1 MKHSSQISRIN
12 VALVNGQ
19 LNYGGTER
27 QLYELAIR
35 LDKSKFN
42 PIVLCLSEV
51 DSPFGEMLREKGIR
65 VYTLKRRG
73 HIDPFRIIKLAQLFK
88 KENINLVHSFLHIPN
103 AYSYAACLL
112 VRLEKFIASVRNCE
126 IDRNRLLT
134 HVDRLNLQRCS
145 LVIVN
150 SEIVKKFTT
159 NHFSISPDKISV
171 IYNGIDMKRFLHCKG
186 APNLRDGLSIPKNT
200 RVVGT
205 IGKLTSQQKNIPLF
219 LKSARRISSQFS
231 DVRFLV
237 VGSGRLLDD
246 MKNFSYKLGIYDKVH
261 FAGEREDIPEIL
273 KLLDVFVLSSYK
285 EGLPN
290 VIIEAMAAGKPVVA
304 TDVGGVSELV
314 VDGETGFLVPS
325 NNVEKLS
332 QAVIKLLE
340 NRNIAKRMGGKGK
353 ERIENFFLV
362 ERMVKQTENLYLS
375 LFKNNGKG

>member
-1 MKHSSQISRIN
+1 MNCSNPLGRIN

-35 LDKSKFN
+35 LNKSHFN
-42 PIVLCLSEV
+42 PIVYCLSEV
-51 DSPFGEMLREKGIR
+51 DSPFGVMLREKGIK

-73 HIDPFRIIKLAQLFK
+73 HIDPFRIIKLARLFK

-112 VRLEKFIASVRNCE
+112 ARLDKFIPSVRNCE

-134 HVDRLNLQRCS
+134 YVDRLNLQRCS
-145 LVIVN
+145 LITVN
-150 SEIVKKFTT
+150 SEIVKKFTA
-159 NHFSISPDKISV
+159 NHFSISPDKIKV
-171 IYNGIDMKRFLHCKG
+171 IYNGIDAKRFVSFKESVKIK
-186 APNLRDGLSIPKNT
+186 NDLSIPENV
-200 RVVGT
+200 RIVGT
-205 IGKLTSQQKNIPLF
+205 IGKLSSPQKNIPLF
-219 LKSARRISSQFS
+219 LKAAGRISSQFS

-237 VGSGRLLDD
+237 VGSGKLLDD
-246 MKNFSYKLGIYDKVH
+246 MKDFSHKLGISEKVH
-261 FAGEREDIPEIL
+261 FTGEREDIPEIL

-290 VIIEAMAAGKPVVA
+290 VIMEAMAAGKPVVA

-314 VDGETGFLVPS
+314 MDEETGFLVPS

-332 QAVIKLLE
+332 QAVIRLLE
-340 NRNIAKRMGGKGK
+340 SSNIAERMGEKGK
-353 ERIENFFLV
+353 ERIEKFFLID
-362 ERMVKQTENLYLS
+362 RMVKQTEKLYLS
-375 LFKNNGKG
+375 LFKTNGKR